1 MSKDKIGFSKFLNEF
16 ATGALPDAF
25 SAQILSQVP
34 NLRGDSKGTNE
45 RNPKK
50 LKQLKKAIKDRPT
63 QDYGDEDGA
72 EDDYKLFSI
81 LKSFLANKDGEE
93 EEKYEHPAEVDH
105 DELEDVDSGDDDE
118 HEHNDNEMEDDI
130 DAGDGERSELDPDNI
145 GPFTAHDDVNDSP
158 HAGDTADE
166 DYEDEKHSQLMAAIN
181 DLRDE
186 IKTSKSKKPQSY
198 SGNGG
203 DGWSGAGGIDSAGD
217 LGKLTGFHREEEE
230 ENEETD
236 EEDDQEGVKYQQAQQ
251 LFTALVNQRTPRKEI
266 INQMMKQIGV
276 TDSTATSY
284 YQRLAKDAGITNS
297 GDRQIADPST
307 PQLGV
312 AAGFD
317 PMQGGAGAGGAEAG
331 MGTQPPPEETNVT
344 GVEVEGDPNR
354 QGLIRTVKGAHL
366 VYKRKNEEGTFDELW
381 VFGTG
386 DDMKKTLEVRRA
398 ILAGTDIPP
407 RALKS
412 ENGSQS
418 YTLTSMGNGQ
428 ILSIKGLPS

>member
-16 ATGALPDAF
+16 ATGALPGAF
-25 SAQILSQVP
+25 SAQVLSQVP

-72 EDDYKLFSI
+72 EDDQKLFSI
-81 LKSFLANKDGEE
+81 LKSFLGHKDGEE
-93 EEKYEHPAEVDH
+93 EEKDEHPAEVDH
-105 DELEDVDSGDDDE
+105 DELEDVDSGDGEGDE
-118 HEHNDNEMEDDI
+118 EGHNDNEMEDSLDDI
-130 DAGDGERSELDPDNI
+130 DAGDGDESELDPDNI

-158 HAGDTADE
+158 HAGDTADD

-186 IKTSKSKKPQSY
+186 IKTSKSKKPQPSE
-198 SGNGG
+198 GG
-203 DGWSGAGGIDSAGD
+203 VGGIGD
-217 LGKLTGFHREEEE
+217 MGSMGKLVGFSREENEE
-230 ENEETD
+230 DNEETD
-236 EEDDQEGVKYQQAQQ
+236 EEDDQEGVKYQAAQQ
-251 LFTALVNQRTPRKEI
+251 LFTAMVNQKKPRKAI
-266 INQMMKQIGV
+266 IDQMMKQIGV

-297 GDRQIADPST
+297 GDRQIADPGT
-307 PQLGV
+307 PQLGQ

-317 PMQGGAGAGGAEAG
+317 PMQGAGGQAGAEAG
-331 MGTQPPPEETNVT
+331 MGTEPPPEETNVT

-366 VYKRKNEEGTFDELW
+366 IYKRKNEEGTFDELW

-407 RALKS
+407 RATKS
-412 ENGSQS
+412 ENGAQT

-428 ILSIKGLPS
+428 ILNIKGLPN

>member
-1 MSKDKIGFSKFLNEF
+1 MSKDKIRFSTFFEAAAMDHSFTPVVL
-16 ATGALPDAF
+16 G
-25 SAQILSQVP
+25 QVP
-34 NLRGDSKGTNE
+34 NVREEDDEEK

-50 LKQLKKAIKDRPT
+50 LKMLKKEIKNRPT
-63 QDYGDEDGA
+63 QNYHDDEA
-72 EDDYKLFSI
+72 ADDERLFSI
-81 LKSFLANKDGEE
+81 LKGFLGGDEVHDD
-93 EEKYEHPAEVDH
+93 HPAEVDH
-105 DELEDVDSGDDDE
+105 DELED
-118 HEHNDNEMEDDI
+118 I
-130 DAGDGERSELDPDNI
+130 DAGDGDESELDPDNI
-145 GPFTAHDDVNDSP
+145 GPFTAYDDVNDQP

-166 DYEDEKHSQLMAAIN
+166 EHEDEKHRQLMAAIN

-186 IKTSKSKKPQSY
+186 IKTKKSKEPQS
-198 SGNGG
+198 SEGG
-203 DGWSGAGGIDSAGD
+203 VGGIGD
-217 LGKLTGFHREEEE
+217 MGSMGRLTGFTREE
-230 ENEETD
+230 ENEET
-236 EEDDQEGVKYQQAQQ
+236 EEDDQEGTNYQAAQQ
-251 LFTALVNQRTPRKEI
+251 LFTAMVNQKKPRKEI

-297 GDRQIADPST
+297 GDREIADPST

-317 PMQGGAGAGGAEAG
+317 PMQNPNANGGAQSG
-331 MGTQPPPEETNVT
+331 MGIAPPEETNVT

-386 DDMKKTLEVRRA
+386 DDMKQTLEVRRA

-407 RALKS
+407 RATKS
-412 ENGSQS
+412 ENGAQS

-428 ILSIKGLPS
+428 ILNIKGLPN